1 MGTGKIVTFYVLSY
15 YNALSR
21 SISAAA
27 FYFNLDEFSIFF
39 YICTHIILVMG
50 KQPSTE
56 QSVRIQTSVLNGV
69 EKKVLM
75 WLAKRQPKWADSDML
90 TFIGFIGAVV
100 IAAGYILS
108 NFNVHFL
115 WLASLGFVINWY
127 GDSLDGTL
135 ARYRKQQR
143 PIYGF
148 YLDHT
153 MDAINE
159 TFMFLGVGLS
169 PFMRF
174 DLSCILLVIYL
185 MLTLNVSMN
194 AHLKGEF
201 RLTYAKLGPT
211 EFRLICII
219 ANAVLVFVKPLRTW
233 GLELSWFSSTM
244 ELHILD
250 LIGIVILLV
259 LVLIYIIT
267 ILQDARYYAKIDP
280 KHKDE

>member
-1 MGTGKIVTFYVLSY
+1 M
-15 YNALSR
+15 
-21 SISAAA
+21 
-27 FYFNLDEFSIFF
+27 
-39 YICTHIILVMG
+39 
-50 KQPSTE
+50 
-56 QSVRIQTSVLNGV
+56 RIQTSVLNGV
-69 EKKVLM
+69 EKKALL
-75 WLAKRQPKWADSDML
+75 WLAERQPKWVNSDML
-90 TFIGFIGAVV
+90 TFIGFIGAII
-100 IAAGYILS
+100 IALGYILS
-108 NFNVHFL
+108 NCNVHFL
-115 WLASLGFVINWY
+115 WLASVGFIINWY

-159 TFMFLGVGLS
+159 TFMFMGVGLS

-174 DLSCILLVIYL
+174 DLSCILLAIYL

-219 ANAVLVFVKPLRTW
+219 LNAVLVFAQPLRTW
-233 GLELSWFSSTM
+233 VLELSWLSSTL
-244 ELHILD
+244 ELHVLD
-250 LIGIVILLV
+250 LVGAFILLV
-259 LVLIYIIT
+259 LVLIYIVT

-280 KHKDE
+280 KHKNE

>member
-1 MGTGKIVTFYVLSY
+1 M
-15 YNALSR
+15 
-21 SISAAA
+21 
-27 FYFNLDEFSIFF
+27 E
-39 YICTHIILVMG
+39 
-50 KQPSTE
+50 KQPTTE

-69 EKKVLM
+69 EKKALV
-75 WLAKRQPKWADSDML
+75 WLAERQPKWVDSDML

-108 NFNVHFL
+108 NYNVHFL

-135 ARYRKQQR
+135 ARHRKQQR

-159 TFMFLGVGLS
+159 AFMFMGVGLS
-169 PFMRF
+169 PFMKF
-174 DLSCILLVIYL
+174 DLACVLLVVYL

-219 ANAVLVFVKPLRTW
+219 ANALLVLAKPLRTW
-233 GLELSWFSSTM
+233 KLEFNWFSSTL

-250 LIGIVILLV
+250 LIGIVILLA
-259 LVLIYIIT
+259 LILIYIIT

-280 KHKDE
+280 KHKNE